1 MGHNVT
7 EVTSVN
13 NAISAYTNNEEG
25 VLDVLNTSDPD
36 ESYSLISNLGYQGSL
51 LNNSSVTL
59 RNNNTL

>member
-1 MGHNVT
+1 M
-7 EVTSVN
+7 N